1 MEPLYFGNSG
11 QQLFGILHPANGSK
25 NLKIG
30 VVLCNSFGQEHIRSH
45 RCYLTI
51 ANKLSAAGADV
62 LRFDFFGSGDSEGN
76 LEEANINKWID
87 NIHTAVS
94 EVKQRCEVDQI
105 YLVGVRFGATLASM
119 YAAKH
124 LVDGVVLWSPVI
136 NGKQYTEELQLFN
149 RNWLSG
155 TFATCKKP
163 EEGAIE
169 SLGFMIP
176 KPLIEEIKAINLT
189 NLNHNAKIEY
199 LILEGEEHPEIEN
212 LIEVLKKGNI
222 NPIFREVESNEFWV
236 KRKDVEAN
244 SLVPLSTI
252 NIIVDLIAKK
262 EHS

>member
-1 MEPLYFGNSG
+1 MEPLYFGHSG
-11 QQLFGILHPANGSK
+11 QQLFGLLHTASDSK
-25 NLKIG
+25 DLKIG
-30 VVLCNSFGQEHIRSH
+30 VVLCNSLGQEHIRSH

-51 ANKLSAAGADV
+51 ANKLAAAGVNV
-62 LRFDFFGSGDSEGN
+62 LRFDFFGSGDSAGN
-76 LEEANINKWID
+76 LEEAHIANWID
-87 NIHTAVS
+87 DIHTAVT

-124 LVDGVVLWSPVI
+124 FVDGVVLWSPVI

-149 RNWLSG
+149 RNWLNG

-163 EEGAIE
+163 EKGAIE
-169 SLGFMIP
+169 SLGFIFP
-176 KPLIEEIKAINLT
+176 KPLVEEIKAINLVNT
-189 NLNHNAKIEY
+189 NYNPKIQFS
-199 LILEGEEHPEIEN
+199 IVEGEDNPPIEN

-222 NPIFREVESNEFWV
+222 NPIFKQVESNEFWV

-244 SLVPLSTI
+244 SLVPLATI
-252 NIIVDLIAKK
+252 NIIVDLISK